1 MTYSNGSYNPNPL
14 ANPFNTRLGPANYTL
29 NPNGI
34 GNPFCKMTFS
44 KKTDLPK
51 PVMLGQQQGPELPQQ
66 QISMKD
72 FLQIE
77 MSRYANG
84 AMDWK
89 NSEIYKLPS
98 KPTEVGMSQKDIA
111 YWKHAEEESKKL
123 EANMSDE
130 QKEMLADISKLFP
143 PSKLE
148 DVDD

>member
-1 MTYSNGSYNPNPL
+1 MTFSNGTYNPDPL
-14 ANPFNTRLGPANYTL
+14 ANPFNTRLGPSNYTL
-29 NPNGI
+29 NPNGV

-44 KKTDLPK
+44 KKTELPK
-51 PVMLGQQQGPELPQQ
+51 PVMLGQQQSLQLPQQ

-84 AMDWK
+84 RMDWK
-89 NSEIYKLPS
+89 NEDIYRM
-98 KPTEVGMSQKDIA
+98 PTSPKENGMTKKDIE

-130 QKEMLADISKLFP
+130 QKEMLADLDKIFP

-148 DVDD
+148 DCDD